1 MTLALPVPFPLL
13 CFLLSRMRGSVLFSC
28 LNKLNLQNVSLSLCN
43 QPLPGPPPKLSW
55 IDAQAEGLRRGEGA
69 TYKRCWQVLG
79 SGRGI
84 WLESRFRGCPI
95 SEIGCWKVRAPPGAF
110 LGKAAT
116 GDSKTQQRSSAAF
129 ITVGPGAALLERSS
143 AQTGQWGEARE
154 EETPGLPRAWKC
166 LSPQKLQLP

>member
-1 MTLALPVPFPLL
+1 MQPASSRTTSKAELDRCSSRGAKEGGGGHIQEMLAGFRIWERDLV
-13 CFLLSRMRGSVLFSC
+13 
-28 LNKLNLQNVSLSLCN
+28 
-43 QPLPGPPPKLSW
+43 
-55 IDAQAEGLRRGEGA
+55 GE
-69 TYKRCWQVLG
+69 QVQ
-79 SGRGI
+79 RI
-84 WLESRFRGCPI
+84 PI
-95 SEIGCWKVRAPPGAF
+95 SEIGCWKVGAPPWAF

-143 AQTGQWGEARE
+143 AQTGQWGEAWE